1 MPPPAVPVLSAIA
14 NVDGDGNYAVAWSA
28 AAGAT
33 SYTLE
38 EDDNFGFA
46 SPTVRYNGAGT
57 SWNANCKAVGAYYY
71 RVRASNSGGLSE
83 WSNVASTAV
92 QPPVLSVRLGYG
104 LAGGSLNQY
113 PEAASLKAGWYVD
126 WNVQQTPQCP
136 NGTEYVQ
143 MVRLHQNL
151 TSASTG
157 LPCPLFSADAW
168 DRSKCPYASPP
179 SYSFWPSADVIA
191 QTARANPGS
200 LWLIGNEM
208 DRRDWPGG
216 GQDEMLP
223 ELYATAYR
231 DLYTLIKGA
240 DPAARLAIGGVIQAT
255 PLRLQYL
262 TKAWDAYQQYYG
274 TPMPVDVWN
283 VHNFILKESI
293 NELRR
298 QHSSRQLSVD
308 RFLPRQR
315 QPSCEHDHLQR
326 TDPGLPRVD
335 ERTRSAEQATD
346 RVGVRRP
353 LQAYRR
359 NRTRRKK
366 SRTS

>member
-14 NVDGDGNYAVAWSA
+14 NVDGDGDYAVAWSA

-71 RVRASNSGGLSE
+71 RVRASNSGGVSE

-151 TSASTG
+151 T
-157 LPCPLFSADAW
+157 CPLWSVDAW

-179 SYSFWPSADVIA
+179 SYSFWPSADVITQA
-191 QTARANPGS
+191 ARANPGS

-231 DLYTLIKGA
+231 DLYTLIKGT

-255 PLRLQYL
+255 PLRLEYL
-262 TKAWDAYQQYYG
+262 TKVWNAYQQQFG
-274 TPMPVDVWN
+274 TSMPVDVWN
-283 VHNFILKESI
+283 VHNFILQAKVSTGHGADI
-293 NELRR
+293 
-298 QHSSRQLSVD
+298 
-308 RFLPRQR
+308 P
-315 QPSCEHDHLQR
+315 
-326 TDPGLPRVD
+326 PGGTV
-335 ERTRSAEQATD
+335 
-346 RVGVRRP
+346 
-353 LQAYRR
+353 
-359 NRTRRKK
+359 
-366 SRTS
+366 TSTG